1 MLPLVGSFPSTFLM
15 GDLGFDGKTLEVPNH
30 GVPAFVWGES
40 LSYWDRLNRDRS
52 FCYHYYKQSCVCCVF
67 IVFVTVFILYNFNTM
82 FFFPSFFAFFSQCF
96 FVQTVPNPFFFH
108 PEQIGGKFQDFYG
121 KKKRRSGGL
130 CPTHPSRTGE
140 HAANASL
147 VGFSCEGWGL
157 RVRWVWQVL
166 KRKFTLFTTFN

>member
-52 FCYHYYKQSCVCCVF
+52 FCYHDYKQSCVCCVF

-82 FFFPSFFAFFSQCF
+82 FFFHHFLHFFPNVFLSKLF
-96 FVQTVPNPFFFH
+96 QTHFFFTLNKLG
-108 PEQIGGKFQDFYG
+108 EN
-121 KKKRRSGGL
+121 
-130 CPTHPSRTGE
+130 SRISMARKNDGQVDCARHIPAELENT
-140 HAANASL
+140 L
-147 VGFSCEGWGL
+147 LMLRWWGF
-157 RVRWVWQVL
+157 RVRVGG
-166 KRKFTLFTTFN
+166 